1 MNKSNVYPIGFV
13 RKENGE
19 IYLDILPEFSV
30 GLYRLETISHAFIIW
45 WIHQNDTPDA
55 RKARKTL
62 PRVINPPSPVKE
74 MGTFATRSPRRPNPL
89 GLTLVKITKIIGL
102 KVYLDHIDAFDG
114 TPILD
119 LKPYLPNGDR
129 VEEDI
134 FLPPWFQHL
143 LTSRPPHLKKLSSE
157 GN

>member
-1 MNKSNVYPIGFV
+1 MKMSNVYPIGFV
-13 RKENGE
+13 RKENDE
-19 IYLDILPEFSV
+19 EYLEILPEFRI

-55 RKARKTL
+55 RKTRKTL
-62 PRVINPPSPVKE
+62 PRVSNPLSPVDE

-89 GLTLVKITKIIGL
+89 GLTLVKILSIRDL
-102 KVYLDHIDAFDG
+102 KVYIDHIDAFDG

-119 LKPYLPNGDR
+119 IKPYLPNGDR
-129 VEEDI
+129 VEEQV

-143 LTSRPPHLKKLSSE
+143 LTSRPASKKSS
-157 GN
+157 